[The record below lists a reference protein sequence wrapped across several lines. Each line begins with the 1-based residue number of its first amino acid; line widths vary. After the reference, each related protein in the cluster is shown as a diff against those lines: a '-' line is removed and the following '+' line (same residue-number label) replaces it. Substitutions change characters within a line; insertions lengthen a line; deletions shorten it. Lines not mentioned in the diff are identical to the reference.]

1 MIMASGPITSWQI
14 DGETVETVTDVIFW
28 GSKIT
33 VDDDYSH
40 EIQRFLLLER
50 EAMTNLNSVLKR
62 RDIIL
67 LTKVR
72 IVKAMAF
79 PVVMY
84 GCESWTIKKSES
96 QRIDTFKL
104 WCWRRH
110 LRVPWTAG
118 KSNQSIL
125 KEINSEYSSEG
136 LIAEAPNTLAT

>member
-1 MIMASGPITSWQI
+1 MAESKEEEKSLLMKVKEESEKAVLKLSIQKTKIIASSSITSWHI
-14 DGETVETVTDVIFW
+14 DGETLETVKNFIFL

-40 EIQRFLLLER
+40 EIQRFLLLET

-79 PVVMY
+79 PVVLY
-84 GCESWTIKKSES
+84 ECESRTVRK
-96 QRIDTFKL
+96 T
-104 WCWRRH
+104 
-110 LRVPWTAG
+110 V
-118 KSNQSIL
+118 L
-125 KEINSEYSSEG
+125 KN
-136 LIAEAPNTLAT
+136 

>member
-1 MIMASGPITSWQI
+1 MLGKT
-14 DGETVETVTDVIFW
+14 ENKTLKHVIFL

-84 GCESWTIKKSES
+84 GCESWTISTGV
-96 QRIDTFKL
+96 Q
-104 WCWRRH
+104 
-110 LRVPWTAG
+110 PWLG
-118 KSNQSIL
+118 P
-125 KEINSEYSSEG
+125 EYPKRDG
-136 LIAEAPNTLAT
+136 VGD

>member
-1 MIMASGPITSWQI
+1 M
-14 DGETVETVTDVIFW
+14 ETVKDFIFL

-40 EIQRFLLLER
+40 EIQRFLLLET

-62 RDIIL
+62 RDSIL

-84 GCESWTIKKSES
+84 GCESWTIKKTEQQNLMLLNCGVGEDS
-96 QRIDTFKL
+96 
-104 WCWRRH
+104 
-110 LRVPWTAG
+110 RVPWT
-118 KSNQSIL
+118 
-125 KEINSEYSSEG
+125 
-136 LIAEAPNTLAT
+136 